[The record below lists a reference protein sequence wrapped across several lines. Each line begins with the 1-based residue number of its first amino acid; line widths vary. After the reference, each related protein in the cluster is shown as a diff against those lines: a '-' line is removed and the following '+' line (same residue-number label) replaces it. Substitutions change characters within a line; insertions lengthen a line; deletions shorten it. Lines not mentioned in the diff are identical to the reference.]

1 MGAIKVKKK
10 NSLVQ
15 YYWFDIMQITEGR
28 LIKKI
33 GNKVKVTTEKCQV

>member
-33 GNKVKVTTEKCQV
+33 GNKSESDY